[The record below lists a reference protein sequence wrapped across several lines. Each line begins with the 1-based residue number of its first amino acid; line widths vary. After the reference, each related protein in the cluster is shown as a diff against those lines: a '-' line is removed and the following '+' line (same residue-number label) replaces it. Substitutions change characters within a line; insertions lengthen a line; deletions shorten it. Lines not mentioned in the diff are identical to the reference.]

1 MTIHPGALIGA
12 IDTIEA
18 AVQKL
23 QGRFRPPA
31 MVEVANGVPMFRHE
45 QYDDLLMSQ
54 LKCVRC
60 MSLLRAGML
69 LLLNGFYQEVG
80 VLCRCL
86 SESVED
92 VMFLATPLGED
103 GRPSKAQAQL
113 VTEFFQEEFE
123 DPSKPLGS
131 QNKRV
136 RVSRDDVLAGI
147 ARIDGNPL
155 NPSDG
160 KALTRGLHLGYSGYV
175 HGAYPHLM
183 ELFGAPPGEG
193 GRPDTANGRYYMG
206 GRMPLQRCAA
216 MIPALISRAHNT
228 AVAVSLVARR
238 LNEATVVDMLTPVI
252 NLLAKA
258 TGSDQVGDI
267 NRAAKDLKR
276 GKPLSG

>member
-23 QGRFRPPA
+23 QGHFRPPA
-31 MVEVANGVPMFRHE
+31 LVELADGVPMFRHE

-60 MSLLRAGML
+60 VSLLRAGTL

-86 SESVED
+86 IESVED
-92 VMFLATPLGED
+92 VMFLATPLGE
-103 GRPSKAQAQL
+103 GNRPSKAQAQL
-113 VTEFFQEEFE
+113 VAEFFQEEFE
-123 DPSKPLGS
+123 DPSKPMGS

-136 RVSRDDVLAGI
+136 RVSRDEVLAGI
-147 ARIDGNPL
+147 ARIAGNPL

-183 ELFGAPPGEG
+183 ELFGAPLGEN
-193 GRPDTANGRYYMG
+193 GRPDAANGRYYMG
-206 GRMPLQRCAA
+206 GHMPFSRCAE
-216 MIPALISRAHNT
+216 MTDTLTGRAHNT
-228 AVAVSLVARR
+228 AVAVSLVAKR
-238 LNEATVVDMLTPVI
+238 LNEAATVDMLTPI
-252 NLLAKA
+252 IDLLAKA
-258 TGSDQVGDI
+258 TESDQIGDI
-267 NRAAKDLKR
+267 NRAVKDLKR